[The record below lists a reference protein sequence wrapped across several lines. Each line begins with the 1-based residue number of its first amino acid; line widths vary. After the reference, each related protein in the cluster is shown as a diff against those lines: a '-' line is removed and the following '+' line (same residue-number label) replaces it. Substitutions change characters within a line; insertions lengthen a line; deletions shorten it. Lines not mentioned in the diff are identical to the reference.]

1 VAAVNEPSVLPFA
14 AKYGPWAVVAGA
26 SEGLGAA
33 FADALAAR
41 GLNLLLLAR
50 RAGHLETVAQRVRV
64 SAQVEV
70 RTEVCD
76 MARPDLASALA
87 ALTQDIDVG
96 LAVYNAAYAP
106 VGDLVSRSMDELSQV
121 VDVNVRG
128 PLVFA
133 RTLAPKMVPRGRG
146 GIVLMSS
153 LAGYQGAPRIAT
165 YAASKAFNIVLGEG
179 LWRELR
185 PHGVDVVVSTAGAI
199 RTPGYAMAARKD
211 APGTLD
217 ADVVANAT
225 LDALGRGPVVVPGAV
240 NRFARFVL
248 GRLLPRRT
256 AINIFAHSTKE
267 LS

>member
-1 VAAVNEPSVLPFA
+1 MNERAAPSPFA
-14 AKYGPWAVVAGA
+14 SKYGPWAVVAGA

-33 FADALAAR
+33 FAAALAAR
-41 GLNLLLLAR
+41 GLHLLLLAR
-50 RAGHLETVAQRVRV
+50 REAHLLAVADRLR
-64 SAQVEV
+64 ATAKVEV
-70 RTEVCD
+70 RTAMCD
-76 MARPDLASALA
+76 LARPDLPDALA
-87 ALTQDIDVG
+87 AWTADIDVG

-106 VGDLVSRSMDELSQV
+106 VGDLASQSVNDLLHV

-133 RTLAPKMVPRGRG
+133 RTLAPKMVERGRG
-146 GIVLMSS
+146 GVVLMSS

-165 YAASKAFNIVLGEG
+165 YAASKAFNIVLGES

-185 PHGVDVVVSTAGAI
+185 PHGVDVVVPTAGAI
-199 RTPGYAMAARKD
+199 RTPGYAAAAGRD

-217 ADVVANAT
+217 ADVVANMA

-240 NRFARFVL
+240 NRVARFVL
-248 GRLLPRRT
+248 SRLLPRRT
-256 AINIFAHSTKE
+256 AIDIFARSTKE

>member
-1 VAAVNEPSVLPFA
+1 MTEHTGPSSFA
-14 AKYGPWAVVAGA
+14 SKYGPWAVVAGA

-33 FADALAAR
+33 FAAALAAR
-41 GLNLLLLAR
+41 GLHLLLLAR
-50 RAGHLETVAQRVRV
+50 RAAHLQAVADRLRA
-64 SAQVEV
+64 STKVEV

-76 MARPDLASALA
+76 MARADQPGALK
-87 ALTQDIDVG
+87 ALTSDLDIG
-96 LAVYNAAYAP
+96 LVVYNAAYAP
-106 VGDLVSRSMDELSQV
+106 VGDLVSRPLNDLLQV
-121 VDVNVRG
+121 VDVNIRA

-133 RTLAPKMVPRGRG
+133 RTLAPKMVARGRG

-179 LWRELR
+179 LWSELR
-185 PHGVDVVVSTAGAI
+185 PHGVDVVVSSAGAI
-199 RTPGYAMAARKD
+199 RTPGYARAASKD

-217 ADVVANAT
+217 GEVVAEKT

-240 NRFARFVL
+240 NRVARFVL
-248 GRLLPRRT
+248 GRVLPRRT
-256 AINIFAHSTKE
+256 AIDIFARSTKE

>member
-1 VAAVNEPSVLPFA
+1 
-14 AKYGPWAVVAGA
+14 
-26 SEGLGAA
+26 
-33 FADALAAR
+33 
-41 GLNLLLLAR
+41 
-50 RAGHLETVAQRVRV
+50 
-64 SAQVEV
+64 
-70 RTEVCD
+70 
-76 MARPDLASALA
+76 MARSDLPSALA
-87 ALTQDIDVG
+87 ALTADIEIG

-106 VGDLVSRSMDELSQV
+106 VGDFVSRPMDDLLHV

-133 RTLAPKMVPRGRG
+133 RTLAPKMVARGRG
-146 GIVLMSS
+146 GLVLMSS

-165 YAASKAFNIVLGEG
+165 YAASKAFNIVLGES

-185 PHGVDVVVSTAGAI
+185 PRGVDVVVSTAGAI
-199 RTPGYAMAARKD
+199 RTPGYAATAGKD

-240 NRFARFVL
+240 NRLARFVL

-256 AINIFAHSTKE
+256 AIDIFARSTKE